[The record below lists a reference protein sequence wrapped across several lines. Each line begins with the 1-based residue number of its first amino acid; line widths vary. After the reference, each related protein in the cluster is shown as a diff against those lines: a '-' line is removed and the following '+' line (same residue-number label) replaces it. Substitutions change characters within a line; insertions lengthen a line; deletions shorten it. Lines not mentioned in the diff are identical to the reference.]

1 MAEDAASR
9 RETMMTTSCPECAH
23 EVSFAEPPRPSE
35 IVECADCH
43 SELEVITL
51 DPLVLALAPEV
62 EEDWG
67 E

>member
-1 MAEDAASR
+1 MA
-9 RETMMTTSCPECAH
+9 SCPECSTGVVLPENLRA
-23 EVSFAEPPRPSE
+23 SE

-43 SELEVITL
+43 SELEVAVV
-51 DPLVLALAPEV
+51 DPLTLVLAPDV

>member
-1 MAEDAASR
+1 MS
-9 RETMMTTSCPECAH
+9 SCPECSGA
-23 EVSFAEPPRPSE
+23 VTFAEPPRVSE
-35 IVECADCH
+35 IVECAECR

-51 DPLVLALAPEV
+51 EPLTLAVAPEV

>member
-1 MAEDAASR
+1 MS
-9 RETMMTTSCPECAH
+9 SCPECSGT
-23 EVSFAEPPRPSE
+23 VMFADEPRVSE
-35 IVECADCH
+35 IVECVECR

-51 DPLVLALAPEV
+51 EPLTLAVAPDV